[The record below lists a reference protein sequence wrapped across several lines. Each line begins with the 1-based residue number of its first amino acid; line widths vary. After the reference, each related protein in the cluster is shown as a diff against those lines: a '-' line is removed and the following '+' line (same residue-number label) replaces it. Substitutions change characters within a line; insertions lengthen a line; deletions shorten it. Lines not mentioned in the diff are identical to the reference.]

1 MKKFFIVPL
10 IAILMVGCIKVED
23 AEDTGSTPQVP
34 TSEPKP
40 SSVIINSNQ
49 DDFTLTWK
57 KNTEGY
63 GQLEITADP
72 SVVKPVASAVNQKSV
87 TLECKYVSPDIIDA
101 NGIVQK
107 KYTCT
112 LNNSGVIGSFPL
124 VFPANTQMQ
133 VIERGGRFAGDDFE
147 VLSDFYI
154 NESHGSTPELQS
166 TVELQAN
173 QDDFTLTWKKNTEG
187 YGQLEITA
195 NPSTPAKAMAY
206 TDIVGEITIDC
217 KAQDQNASQPSTVK
231 EYECSGSPA
240 SMVGAYKISFDLNK
254 QYEIIERSSKDG
266 STYTKLGIVG
276 FTSK

>member
-1 MKKFFIVPL
+1 MKKFLTVPL
-10 IAILMVGCIKVED
+10 IAVLMVGCIKVED

-34 TSEPKP
+34 TPDPKP

-72 SVVKPVASAVNQKSV
+72 SVPV
-87 TLECKYVSPDIIDA
+87 
-101 NGIVQK
+101 
-107 KYTCT
+107 
-112 LNNSGVIGSFPL
+112 
-124 VFPANTQMQ
+124 
-133 VIERGGRFAGDDFE
+133 R
-147 VLSDFYI
+147 
-154 NESHGSTPELQS
+154 
-166 TVELQAN
+166 
-173 QDDFTLTWKKNTEG
+173 
-187 YGQLEITA
+187 
-195 NPSTPAKAMAY
+195 AMAY

-240 SMVGAYKISFDLNK
+240 SMVGVYKISFDLNK
-254 QYEIIERSSKDG
+254 QYEIIERNSKDG
-266 STYTKLGIVG
+266 TSYTKLGIVG